1 MRNYVHV
8 ILWGEEIGSL
18 VWRAERRNS
27 YFVYNPAYLS
37 KDVEPFPF
45 GAPKSNQAIKSY
57 EGEERRIYQ
66 HLPAFIADSLP
77 DDWGN
82 VLFQQWVSDQTL
94 SEADV
99 TPLDKLVF
107 IGKRG
112 MGALEFEP
120 DNAPIPYKEKVNIG
134 ELANLAHKIFVER
147 ENAHILPDEMLTKQ
161 LLIAVGS
168 SAGGRQ
174 PKAVIAIHRETG
186 EIRSGQVAG
195 LEGYDYYILKFGDHE
210 RSTAELEQTYYEMA
224 IDAGIDMMPC
234 RLMEADGEKHF
245 LTKRFDRAGGEKLHT
260 QTLAAM
266 DPDANTYE
274 QLLLVC
280 RKLHLPDA
288 AADEVFRRMVFNYLA
303 NNTDDHH
310 KNFSFLMNKKGEWSL
325 APAYDMTYIFNRGGY
340 QPESEHCLLLR
351 GKYERW
357 TKEDV
362 KEFAVKYGIND
373 SEKIIRKV
381 VDALILFR
389 TLAEKNGVRQEWIG
403 RIEATIHQRL
413 QEWGFSTDY
422 HDEEWLTTDGKSVA
436 KVYLEQAYKGNY
448 HLFATIDGKQRKF
461 IIRKDTPEHELIEQ
475 IGIHKISSEQI
486 RELLERRIKQ

>member
-1 MRNYVHV
+1 MSSR
-8 ILWGEEIGSL
+8 
-18 VWRAERRNS
+18 
-27 YFVYNPAYLS
+27 
-37 KDVEPFPF
+37 
-45 GAPKSNQAIKSY
+45 
-57 EGEERRIYQ
+57 
-66 HLPAFIADSLP
+66 
-77 DDWGN
+77 
-82 VLFQQWVSDQTL
+82 
-94 SEADV
+94 
-99 TPLDKLVF
+99 
-107 IGKRG
+107 
-112 MGALEFEP
+112 
-120 DNAPIPYKEKVNIG
+120 
-134 ELANLAHKIFVER
+134 
-147 ENAHILPDEMLTKQ
+147 
-161 LLIAVGS
+161 LI
-168 SAGGRQ
+168 
-174 PKAVIAIHRETG
+174 
-186 EIRSGQVAG
+186 
-195 LEGYDYYILKFGDHE
+195 D
-210 RSTAELEQTYYEMA
+210 
-224 IDAGIDMMPC
+224 
-234 RLMEADGEKHF
+234 ADGEKHF

-266 DPDANTYE
+266 EPDANTYE

-413 QEWGFSTDY
+413 QEWGFSTDH
-422 HDEEWLTTDGKSVA
+422 HDDEWLTTDGKSVA

-448 HLFATIDGKQRKF
+448 HLFANIDGKQRKF
-461 IIRKDTPEHELIEQ
+461 IIRKGTFEHELIEQ